1 MRKSSIWA
9 ILLTVFFVGASIY
22 TLLPT
27 FSLYMKNA
35 DEQRRIINEDPQY
48 RKRIINLGL
57 DLQGG
62 MRLVL
67 EVQRNKDNQNDDD
80 LLDRAYTIVENRI
93 NGLGLTEPNIQKQ
106 GRDRLIVELPGLTDE
121 KIAKEVLGSTAQ
133 LKFHVLRTSAEL
145 EGAVR
150 VIDKALK
157 NEFVAK
163 IDSVSSDT
171 QADED
176 SSQTQ
181 EQKLAQKLFSGS
193 DAQTPSDSA
202 SAEQGETESG
212 VEKFS
217 DYLVSYRGDVAVRE
231 KDKPAVA
238 AILERPDVIAALKA
252 GGFSSS
258 KFLWE
263 PKATTDKGSKVR
275 YYSLYL
281 VKSEAAMS
289 GENIE
294 SAREEMSSDQMRA
307 SSPVVSLVFN
317 NKGAREFEKVT
328 ARNVGERL
336 AIVLDDFVYSAPTI
350 NERISMGRAQIS
362 GSFTLEE
369 AKALAVVL
377 QAGALPAPVEIVEER
392 VIGPSLGYDSIEKAS
407 WATLIGMILIS
418 AFMILRYKASGV
430 VAIVGVVL
438 NILFVLGIM
447 AGLAATLTLPGIAGI
462 ILLIG
467 MAVDANVL
475 IFERVRE
482 ELSNGKAPITAVEAG
497 YSRAF
502 RAIFDAN
509 ITTVFVALI
518 LYNIGSGPVRGF
530 ALTMTI
536 GILVSLYTALTFTK
550 TVFRVATAS
559 GKVKRLSI

>member
-1 MRKSSIWA
+1 MRRSSIWA
-9 ILLTVFFVGASIY
+9 ILLTIFFIGASIY
-22 TLLPT
+22 TLYPS
-27 FSLYMKNA
+27 FSLYMKNS

-133 LKFHVLRTSAEL
+133 LKFHVLRSSAEL
-145 EGAVR
+145 EGAIR
-150 VIDKALK
+150 VIDKVLK
-157 NEFVAK
+157 NEFIAK
-163 IDSVSSDT
+163 SDSVSSDT
-171 QADED
+171 QTDED

-181 EQKLAQKLFSGS
+181 QQQLAQKLFSGS
-193 DAQTPSDSA
+193 DAQSSYDSA
-202 SAEQGETESG
+202 KTERDDSETG
-212 VEKFS
+212 VGKFS
-217 DYLVSYRGDVAVRE
+217 DYLVSVRGDIAVRE
-231 KDKPAVA
+231 KDKPTVA

-252 GGFSSS
+252 GGYSSS

-263 PKATTDKGSKVR
+263 PKATTDKSSKVR

-294 SAREEMSSDQMRA
+294 SAREEMSNDQLRA

-350 NERISMGRAQIS
+350 NERIGMGRAQIS

-418 AFMILRYKASGV
+418 AFMILRYKASGL

>member
-9 ILLTVFFVGASIY
+9 ILLTIFFIGASIY
-22 TLLPT
+22 TLYPSFT
-27 FSLYMKNA
+27 LYTKNS

-133 LKFHVLRTSAEL
+133 LKFHILRSSAEL
-145 EGAVR
+145 DNAIR
-150 VIDKALK
+150 VIDRALK
-157 NEFVAK
+157 NEL
-163 IDSVSSDT
+163 SVKNE
-171 QADED
+171 DEQED
-176 SSQTQ
+176 ISQEDMQ
-181 EQKLAQKLFSGS
+181 SQQQLAQRLFSGS
-193 DAQTPSDSA
+193 EAQGADSVDTA
-202 SAEQGETESG
+202 KEEETAVG
-212 VEKFS
+212 KFS
-217 DYLVSYRGDVAVRE
+217 DYLITVHGDIAVRE
-231 KDKPAVA
+231 KNKSAVVE
-238 AILERPDVIAALKA
+238 ILTRSDVIAALKTN
-252 GGFSSS
+252 GFSSS

-263 PKATTDKGSKVR
+263 NKASTDPSTKVR

-294 SAREEMSSDQMRA
+294 SAREEMSNDQFKA

-350 NERISMGRAQIS
+350 NEKIGMGRAQIS

-369 AKALAVVL
+369 ARALAVVL

-407 WATLIGMILIS
+407 WATLIGFILIS
-418 AFMILRYKASGV
+418 LFMICRYKASGFIAI
-430 VAIVGVVL
+430 VAIVL
-438 NILFVLGIM
+438 NVLFVLGIM
-447 AGLAATLTLPGIAGI
+447 AGLSATLTLPGIAGI

-475 IFERVRE
+475 IFERIRE
-482 ELSNGKAPITAVEAG
+482 ELFMGKAPITAMEAG

-509 ITTVFVALI
+509 ITTVLVALI

-530 ALTMTI
+530 ALTLTI
-536 GILVSLYTALTFTK
+536 GILVSLYTALTFTR
-550 TVFRVATAS
+550 TVFRVVTAN
-559 GKVKRLSI
+559 GKVKKLSI

>member
-9 ILLTVFFVGASIY
+9 ILLTIFFVGASIY
-22 TLLPT
+22 TLYP
-27 FSLYMKNA
+27 SIKLYTKPVA
-35 DEQRRIINEDPQY
+35 EQRQLINDDPLL

-67 EVQRNKDNQNDDD
+67 EVQRNKDNMNDDD

-121 KIAKEVLGSTAQ
+121 KIAKEVIGSTAQ
-133 LKFHVLRTSAEL
+133 LKFHILRSNAEVESAI
-145 EGAVR
+145 R
-150 VIDKALK
+150 VIDKVLR
-157 NEFVAK
+157 NEVAAAK
-163 IDSVSSDT
+163 T
-171 QADED
+171 GDEETK
-176 SSQTQ
+176 QTQ
-181 EQKLAQKLFSGS
+181 EQQLAETLFGGT
-193 DAQTPSDSA
+193 DTN
-202 SAEQGETESG
+202 AEEKTESDTVASEESTIG
-212 VEKFS
+212 KFS
-217 DYLVSYRGDVAVRE
+217 DYLITARGDIAVRE
-231 KDKPAVA
+231 KDRPAVM
-238 AILERPDVIAALKA
+238 AILARDDVKAALRA
-252 GGFSSS
+252 NGFSSS
-258 KFLWE
+258 RFLWE
-263 PKATTDKGSKVR
+263 NKASIDPQSKTR
-275 YYSLYL
+275 YYGLYL

-294 SAREEMSSDQMRA
+294 SAREEMSNDQLRA

-317 NKGAREFEKVT
+317 SKGAREFEKVT
-328 ARNVGERL
+328 ARNVGERM

-350 NERISMGRAQIS
+350 NEKIGMGRAQIS
-362 GSFTLEE
+362 GSFTMEE

-392 VIGPSLGYDSIEKAS
+392 VIGPSLGYDSIAKAS
-407 WATLIGMILIS
+407 LALLVGFILIS
-418 AFMILRYKASGV
+418 VFMVYRYKLSGF
-430 VAIVGVVL
+430 VAITGVIL
-438 NILFVLGIM
+438 NLLFLLGIM
-447 AGLAATLTLPGIAGI
+447 AGLSATLTLPGIAGI
-462 ILLIG
+462 ILIVG

-475 IFERVRE
+475 IFERIRE
-482 ELSNGKAPITAVEAG
+482 ELFMGKAPITAIETG
-497 YSRAF
+497 YARAF

-509 ITTVFVALI
+509 ITTIFVALI

-530 ALTMTI
+530 ALTLML

-559 GKVKRLSI
+559 GKVKKLSI